1 MDLSLVI
8 YILVNRI
15 VKLATKG
22 DKSQGLPIEDIAK
35 NSNTSMKMLDSHYLV
50 SYSNTEK
57 EKLLEQLYGKDK
69 RNPKKQ
75 K

>member
-1 MDLSLVI
+1 MYSLRSTQ
-8 YILVNRI
+8 L
-15 VKLATKG
+15 TD
-22 DKSQGLPIEDIAK
+22 DKSQGLPMEEIAK

-50 SYSNTEK
+50 TYSRSEK

-69 RNPKKQ
+69 RNPKNQ